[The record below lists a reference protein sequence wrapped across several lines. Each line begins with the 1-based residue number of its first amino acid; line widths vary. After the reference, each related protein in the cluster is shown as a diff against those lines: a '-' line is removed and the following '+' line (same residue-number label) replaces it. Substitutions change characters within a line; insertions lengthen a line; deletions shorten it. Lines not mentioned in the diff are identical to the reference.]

1 MMFSVLIQAIAMG
14 VQAGAASLHY
24 IKFGTVAF
32 SVGGML
38 L

>member
-1 MMFSVLIQAIAMG
+1 MMISVLIQAIAMG
-14 VQAGAASLHY
+14 VQAGAASLHHFN
-24 IKFGTVAF
+24 FGTVAF

>member
-1 MMFSVLIQAIAMG
+1 MIIFVLVQAVAMG
-14 VQAGAASLHY
+14 VQAGAASLHHLN
-24 IKFGTVAF
+24 FGTVSF

>member
-1 MMFSVLIQAIAMG
+1 MIIFVLIQAVAMG
-14 VQAGAASLHY
+14 VQAGAASLHHL
-24 IKFGTVAF
+24 ISGTVSL